1 MENLKLEDV
10 LVDWKI
16 SVQDQNPSG
25 APPKNYNGVVQKEL
39 AKHQIIVGLETMV
52 EKNTTTTACNLVN
65 ELKRRGVQCDPSF
78 VFYECFMRG
87 NIEIMGI
94 FEDYSDL
101 TDRNIQKGLLISI
114 QHGQIS
120 TVNYALK
127 KAQQRW
133 GDNLREHLQAAQL
146 ITKFVDSHH
155 FNKKQLHTMVEGLI
169 PHLVK
174 NHDLSFAVVRASMR
188 QYKQTARV
196 LLKHTDPQLV
206 RAQIGD
212 NHNHPHMQWLLD
224 VLDQNQRSTLKR
236 NIKAP
241 SRTTRRKI

>member
-1 MENLKLEDV
+1 MDKLKLEDV
-10 LVDWKI
+10 LSDWQI
-16 SVQDQNPSG
+16 SVQANSGDQLN
-25 APPKNYNGVVQKEL
+25 NYSGVVQKEL
-39 AKHQIIVGLETMV
+39 AKHQMIVGLETMV
-52 EKNTTTTACNLVN
+52 EKNNTTTASNLVN
-65 ELKRRGVQCDPSF
+65 ELKRKGVQCDPSL

-87 NIEIMGI
+87 NLDIMGI
-94 FEDYSDL
+94 FEHYSDL

-114 QHGQIS
+114 QHGQLA
-120 TVNYALK
+120 TTNYALK

-133 GDNLREHLQAAQL
+133 GDDLQEHLQAAQL

-155 FNKKQLHTMVEGLI
+155 FNKKQLHTMVEGLL
-169 PHLVK
+169 PHLTQ

-188 QYKQTARV
+188 QYKQTARL

-212 NHNHPHMQWLLD
+212 NHSHPHMQWLLE
-224 VLDQNQRSTLKR
+224 VLDKNQRSTLKKT
-236 NIKAP
+236 IKAS